1 MDLENVRV
9 FVKLAELGNFTRT
22 GEQLGIGKSRVSTR
36 LAALEHALGTMLV
49 QRTTRAVR
57 LTPDGEQFFTRA
69 RFLIQEADA
78 LYGMFQATSSL
89 SGRVRVDLPIAIAC
103 NFVIPRL
110 PEFLA
115 QHPSLDLL
123 VSTTDKRV
131 DVIRDGFD
139 CVLRIGTLVDS
150 GLVAR
155 RVGTLQM
162 INCASPTYTRKYGIP
177 RNLDDLDKHLVVHY
191 SPTLG
196 GDGAGFEYPSAGE
209 WSTKAMRSA
218 VTVNNTDA
226 YRAACVAGL
235 GIMQA
240 PRIGLESLIKTGR
253 LIEVLPD
260 FTCAPMPV
268 SLVHSRSRG
277 MPKRV
282 RVVMQFIAHAIQ
294 PAFAVSDTS
303 AAANEANKLDA

>member
-22 GEQLGIGKSRVSTR
+22 GEQLGIGKSRVSAR
-36 LAALEHALGTMLV
+36 IAALESELGTTLV

-57 LTPDGEQFFTRA
+57 LTPDGEQFFARA
-69 RFLIQEADA
+69 RLLIEEADA

-115 QHPSLDLL
+115 QHRGLELL
-123 VSTTDKRV
+123 LSTTDKRV
-131 DVIRDGFD
+131 DIIRDGFD
-139 CVLRIGTLVDS
+139 CVLRIGTLSDS

-155 RVGTLQM
+155 KLGLLQM
-162 INCASPTYTRKYGIP
+162 TNCASPTYIRKYGTP
-177 RNLDDLDKHLVVHY
+177 RTLDDLDKHLVVHY

-196 GDGAGFEYPSAGE
+196 GDGAGFEYSAAGA
-209 WSTKAMRSA
+209 WTTKPMRSTL
-218 VTVNNTDA
+218 TVNNTAA
-226 YRAACVAGL
+226 YRAACIAGL

-240 PRIGLESLIKTGR
+240 PRLGLDALIKNGQ
-253 LIEVLPD
+253 LLEVLPAL
-260 FTCAPMPV
+260 TCEPMPV
-268 SLVHSRSRG
+268 SLVHSHSRG
-277 MPKRV
+277 IPKRV
-282 RVVMQFIAHAIQ
+282 RVVMSFIAQAIQ
-294 PAFAVSDTS
+294 PAFAIS
-303 AAANEANKLDA
+303 NL